1 MAFSETHQVG
11 DKIAFQNTFNRANF
25 KEEEENKVKNV
36 LPLLY
41 DSFTGCA
48 LDTPMLLE
56 VSLPHQQHLVGK
68 CFGSFI
74 EWFGKKA
81 YAHGKAYV
89 QLLN

>member
-1 MAFSETHQVG
+1 
-11 DKIAFQNTFNRANF
+11 
-25 KEEEENKVKNV
+25 
-36 LPLLY
+36 
-41 DSFTGCA
+41 
-48 LDTPMLLE
+48 MLLE

-68 CFGSFI
+68 CFGTFI